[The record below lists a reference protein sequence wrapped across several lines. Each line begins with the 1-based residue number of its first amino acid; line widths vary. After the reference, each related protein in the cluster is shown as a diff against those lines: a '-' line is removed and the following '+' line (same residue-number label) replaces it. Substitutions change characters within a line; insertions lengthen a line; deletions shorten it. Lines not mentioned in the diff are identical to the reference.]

1 MLHNTITNNP
11 LTLLCLVD
19 GEATSQVFPLTIPSS
34 ETVGEL
40 RKLIKAE
47 NAVDFTDVD
56 AKNLTLWRVS
66 IPIIEDNDEL
76 PVLLN
81 NVPDKE
87 RKKLGPATRL
97 SKVFPEDLPEDTV
110 HVIIQRPPSVPA
122 HVPAPLSGYLSD
134 GSRPGTPLS
143 GDLCIDIMKIAD
155 KFFATG
161 SKHADVLNSY
171 VQGNYSLPTTTSG
184 VRGLP
189 KVVRRGT
196 VDTLDSGPSL
206 LFLDLPHPPLSTGDA
221 VPERF
226 RSNILLSVLEGM
238 QAQDLPVFGVSGCG
252 KTRSMIDVLCL
263 QWGFYFNASK
273 NDLGSDDLYRLADF
287 VDDKTSEN
295 TVSANTLFAKNMTL
309 LLFLSRLLILNYCLR
324 VPGCRQTFSS
334 ARWALLQVCPN
345 MFKDVFLG
353 LFRKL
358 YDQMKERTNLGSVL
372 ASIVRDEFVSVRET
386 LAAHDYPNFS
396 SESKLRL
403 VVNEAQILSDKSP
416 TSFESSSTQS
426 NLRPMYVKY

>member
-1 MLHNTITNNP
+1 MINNR
-11 LTLLCLVD
+11 LNLFCLVD
-19 GEATSQVFPLTIPSS
+19 GEATSNAFSVEIDPTK
-34 ETVGEL
+34 TVYHL
-40 RKLIKAE
+40 KNLIKAKKTPRFLIE
-47 NAVDFTDVD
+47 TDSPTELDPTDDLSDVFEETPP
-56 AKNLTLWRVS
+56 KKT
-66 IPIIEDNDEL
+66 IHII
-76 PVLLN
+76 V
-81 NVPDKE
+81 
-87 RKKLGPATRL
+87 
-97 SKVFPEDLPEDTV
+97 
-110 HVIIQRPPSVPA
+110 QRPPPVHTSIPA
-122 HVPAPLSGYLSD
+122 RVYTPLSGYLSD
-134 GSRPGTPLS
+134 GSRPGTPLLGES
-143 GDLCIDIMKIAD
+143 YGDLRVDIKKIAD
-155 KFFATG
+155 KLFATG
-161 SKHADVLNSY
+161 SKHADFLDSY
-171 VQGNYSLPTTTSG
+171 VQGNYSLPTSTSG

-189 KVVRRGT
+189 KVVRRGA

-206 LFLDLPHPPLSTGDA
+206 LFLDLPHPPLSAGDA
-221 VPERF
+221 LHERF

-252 KTRSMIDVLCL
+252 KTRSMIEVLCL

-358 YDQMKERTNLGSVL
+358 YDQMKERTILGSVL

-403 VVNEAQILSDKSP
+403 VVDEAQILSDKSP
-416 TSFESSSTQS
+416 TSLESSSTQR
-426 NLRPMYVKY
+426 NLRPMYVKC